1 MSKLKSLGR
10 KLDPKRVEFAIQVH
24 DKRKQLAH
32 DMIKTRLE
40 TDKEFAADII
50 RAVGDNL
57 PKDIRE
63 QAEKLLKS

>member
-40 TDKEFAADII
+40 IG
-50 RAVGDNL
+50 RASC
-57 PKDIRE
+57 RE
-63 QAEKLLKS
+63 RV